1 MTIWQI
7 IVWWLIGEVISW
19 GLWCTITKK
28 VTTKKLNN
36 LRSRILFNQKIGSYP
51 STQNLV
57 VELVRFVVFP
67 YGIIQRT
74 IVTHKML
81 KEAMSD

>member
-19 GLWCTITKK
+19 GLWSTITKK
-28 VTTKKLNN
+28 VTMKKLNN